1 MHSDVRAE
9 EDDIINAVD
18 FVVKRFGK
26 LDILINYAE
35 HHHWS
40 TVHIHMLVPTSNHSF
55 LGLTRSVADGLGQH
69 ERPLKP
75 GL

>member
-1 MHSDVRAE
+1 MSTRIDIKSIIFCFMHSDVRAE

-35 HHHWS
+35 HHVPIS
-40 TVHIHMLVPTSNHSF
+40 RTV
-55 LGLTRSVADGLGQH
+55 LTD
-69 ERPLKP
+69 LKLIF
-75 GL
+75 GVNI

>member
-35 HHHWS
+35 HHVPIS
-40 TVHIHMLVPTSNHSF
+40 RTV
-55 LGLTRSVADGLGQH
+55 LTD
-69 ERPLKP
+69 LKLIF
-75 GL
+75 GVNI